1 MRGKSSV
8 TFGHSPAM
16 FFAAHM
22 RSPVPK
28 ATLRILAGLCL
39 SLGVASAGFGQVP
52 AARTKAEV
60 RTVRFA
66 LVNAPETTARWFEAD
81 VELDVRQPGG
91 RTTYVDR
98 VKVALSL
105 GVKSLD
111 GSYRFYRAEVE
122 AVSVEAGAA
131 HFRFYLPP
139 EIVRRD
145 GLRPDAEFWLVEISA
160 AGEVQPVSIHSYTT
174 TLREPERLKN
184 FQGKIT
190 GEAPAHDGEFV
201 PQSFTPFAGLYGGAS
216 PTMLRKSRE

>member
-1 MRGKSSV
+1 
-8 TFGHSPAM
+8 M
-16 FFAAHM
+16 FFAARMLSSVH
-22 RSPVPK
+22 RV
-28 ATLRILAGLCL
+28 RISWFTSVLAAC
-39 SLGVASAGFGQVP
+39 GVAAASWAQTP
-52 AARTKAEV
+52 AARAKAEV

-66 LVNAPETTARWFEAD
+66 LVNAPDTTARWFEAD

-111 GSYRFYRAEVE
+111 GSYRFYRAEGE

-145 GLRPDAEFWLVEISA
+145 GLRPDAEFWFVEISA
-160 AGEVQPVSIHSYTT
+160 AGETQPVSAHNFAT

-201 PQSFTPFAGLYGGAS
+201 PQYLTPFAGLYGGAS